1 MKNINW
7 NANRIYKILVVK
19 QANKINIKEEV
30 YNRVNEEI
38 NRRMNIIIRT

>member
-1 MKNINW
+1 MNNINW

-30 YNRVNEEI
+30 YNRVKEEI

>member
-30 YNRVNEEI
+30 YNRVKEEI